1 MAASEFVKEWRAV
14 ASSLHKGIDWLE
26 GFIQENQE
34 FVIEKDDKLMV
45 RGKLAIYSID
55 MAEVLS
61 RIKNPLASSGS
72 GLPRIGIQPLSGR
85 GKTESVSLTDLVRS
99 CIQVRNL
106 DDEPSPDSLKS
117 LLLFLMTDVDTFH
130 AEGLQP
136 LRDGLMTVYGLHKSP
151 LSPQISKFIA
161 EEFGGTYDEATAVA
175 EIPGSAGWLWRLEY
189 LTLVDDFRLSVRLP
203 QRKNWK
209 VLSEAVNE
217 DDLFSWPSNI
227 FEIMSYLRDAPKSI
241 LDEDYY
247 LPMTLP
253 KLLAPSHKPIRLF
266 LEELEKRY

>member
-1 MAASEFVKEWRAV
+1 MTVSAFVKEWRAV
-14 ASSLHKGIDWLE
+14 ASSLQRGIDWLE
-26 GFIQENQE
+26 GFIQENRE
-34 FVIEKDDKLMV
+34 FVVEKDDKLMV
-45 RGKLAIYSID
+45 RGTLAIYFID
-55 MAEVLS
+55 MAEILS
-61 RIKNPLASSGS
+61 RIKNPLVISGS

-85 GKTESVSLTDLVRS
+85 GKAESISLTDMVRS

-117 LLLFLMTDVDTFH
+117 LLLFLMTDADTFH

-136 LRDGLMTVYGLHKSP
+136 LRDGLMSVYGLHKSP
-151 LSPQISKFIA
+151 ISPQISKFIA
-161 EEFGGTYDEATAVA
+161 EEFGGTYDETTAVA
-175 EIPGSAGWLWRLEY
+175 EIPGSTGWRWRLEY
-189 LTLVDDFRLSVRLP
+189 LALVDDFRLSVRLP

-266 LEELEKRY
+266 LEEMDNRY